1 MGYRHHLYAVPKKQI
16 AEIQVCK
23 TNQDWLDFAKRHSYK
38 IDYGARDD
46 GIGYFAPHELQSEIY
61 DLGKYSEI
69 GHELEEARPCVF
81 TSQELKDTYSDYGFA
96 LCSKEDFKAII
107 KAYKQKIVN
116 YFKELLDAKEE
127 DSLLPINQPKEEKW
141 RYAIESKL
149 RYWQVPWALTPI
161 NLDENSDY
169 ITHSWLYEYSI
180 FELVRLYKTFDWENN
195 DLVLMGW

>member
-1 MGYRHHLYAVPKKQI
+1 M
-16 AEIQVCK
+16 
-23 TNQDWLDFAKRHSYK
+23 
-38 IDYGARDD
+38 
-46 GIGYFAPHELQSEIY
+46 
-61 DLGKYSEI
+61 
-69 GHELEEARPCVF
+69 
-81 TSQELKDTYSDYGFA
+81 YSDYGFA

-107 KAYKQKIVN
+107 EAYKQKIVN
-116 YFKELLDAKEE
+116 YFKGLLDAKEE

-180 FELVRLYKTFDWENN
+180 FELVRLSKTFNWENN

>member
-1 MGYRHHLYAVPKKQI
+1 M
-16 AEIQVCK
+16 
-23 TNQDWLDFAKRHSYK
+23 
-38 IDYGARDD
+38 
-46 GIGYFAPHELQSEIY
+46 
-61 DLGKYSEI
+61 
-69 GHELEEARPCVF
+69 
-81 TSQELKDTYSDYGFA
+81 
-96 LCSKEDFKAII
+96 
-107 KAYKQKIVN
+107 N

-149 RYWQVPWALTPI
+149 RYWQEPWTAPI
-161 NLDENSDY
+161 NLDEDSDC